1 MGMEI
6 LNIAAY
12 RFVPVPNPGA
22 LRDPLRALCLSLGLK
37 GTILL
42 APEGINLFLA
52 GERGAIDRLLA
63 TLDQDERFLAL
74 FAHLTV
80 KRSVSNGQPFRRMLV
95 RIKQEIITMR
105 HPALVPAE
113 GRAPAITPAQL
124 AKWLAEGHDDE
135 GRPILLLDTRNRFEV
150 ELGTFEN
157 AKDLAIRRFGEFPD
171 AYRTAIAEGA
181 LDPLNQHIVTF
192 CTGGIRCE
200 KAALFLAEEGA
211 TSVSQ
216 LEGGILK
223 YFEEVGSAHWQGE
236 CFVFDDRV
244 ALDPAL
250 TPTATVQCYA
260 CRAVVSPLEQRDDR
274 YQIGVSCPHCAPPRH
289 VIQAESSSGERPLE
303 ELQQS

>member
-1 MGMEI
+1 MEI
-6 LNIAAY
+6 INIAAY
-12 RFVPVPNPGA
+12 RFVSVPDPGA
-22 LRDPLRALCLSLGLK
+22 LRDPLRTICQELGLK

-42 APEGINLFLA
+42 ATEGINLFLA
-52 GERGAIDRLLA
+52 GERDAIDRFLA
-63 TLDQDERFLAL
+63 TLDQDERFSAL

-80 KRSVSNGQPFRRMLV
+80 KRSVSDEQPFRRMLV
-95 RIKQEIITMR
+95 RVKQEIITMR
-105 HPALVPAE
+105 HPALAPAK
-113 GRAPAITPAQL
+113 GRAPAIAPAQL
-124 AKWLAEGHDDE
+124 AKWLDTGHDDE
-135 GRPILLLDTRNRFEV
+135 GRPIFLLDTRNRFEV
-150 ELGTFEN
+150 DLGTFEN
-157 AKDLAIRRFGEFPD
+157 AKDFDIRRFGEFPD
-171 AYRTAIAEGA
+171 ACRKAIAEGA
-181 LDPLNQHIVTF
+181 LDPSSQHIVTF

-274 YQIGVSCPHCAPPRH
+274 YQIGVSCPHCAPPRDA
-289 VIQAESSSGERPLE
+289 IQADSSSGKRPLE
-303 ELQQS
+303 QLQQS